1 MNELKIF
8 ENPAFG
14 QVRTVERE
22 GEPWFVGKDVAQAL
36 GYSNTKD
43 ALTAHV
49 DEEDK
54 SILQRSEIATIENHI
69 PKSALPMNFTSAD
82 VPNRGLTII
91 NESGLYSLVLSSKL
105 PTAKAFKRWITS
117 EVIPSIRKNG
127 GYIAGQAELSPEEL
141 MARALMVAQ
150 KTLAERDARI
160 SALTVENQIM
170 APKAE
175 YFDDLVDRNLL
186 TSFRETAKQLEI
198 KEKAFIAF
206 LMEKKFIYRD
216 KKGKLMPYAE
226 KNNGLFEVKECFN
239 EKTQWSGTQTMI
251 TPKGRETF
259 RLLYIK

>member
-22 GEPWFVGKDVAQAL
+22 GEPWFVGKDVAEAL